1 MKKSN
6 EEKTAEVI
14 ASSLDSASLDLDE
27 VGRNIARMRNL
38 PYNRLLIVVESAE
51 EEKEKLNARESNT
64 LY

>member
-14 ASSLDSASLDLDE
+14 ANSLDYASLDLDE
-27 VGRNIARMRNL
+27 VGRNIARMNNL

-51 EEKEKLNARESNT
+51 EEKEKRIARESNT

>member
-14 ASSLDSASLDLDE
+14 ASSLDYASLDLDE